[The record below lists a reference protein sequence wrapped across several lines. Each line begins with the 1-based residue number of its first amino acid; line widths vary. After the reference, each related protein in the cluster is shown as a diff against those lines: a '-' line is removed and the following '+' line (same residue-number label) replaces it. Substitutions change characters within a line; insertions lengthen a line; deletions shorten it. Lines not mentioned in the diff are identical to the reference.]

1 MSDSITEERFHFNS
15 VAGLYDS
22 ARPGYSSLLIDDL
35 ICLSK
40 TKEGASVLD
49 IGCGTGKSTEPFA
62 KRGYSV
68 CALDPGIAMLEL
80 CKKNLQAYTNV
91 KYEVGS
97 FETWDW
103 HGSPFDLVVSG
114 TAFHWV
120 PDAGHRRVRDVLQPQ
135 GAIAVFWQ
143 TFLNGPDPVYRTI
156 EELYQRHAP
165 EIQVEDFH
173 GTQEVFDR
181 KREQQVLSMVG
192 FSQWRVI
199 RYYEYLSYDAKRY
212 VDLMRT
218 WSTHRDVSETLF
230 SEVGSAIGASGG
242 EIVKPVRTTLCLAQ
256 KDVT

>member
-1 MSDSITEERFHFNS
+1 MSDSITEERFHFNG

-22 ARPGYSSLLIDDL
+22 ARPGYPPLLIDDL

-40 TKEGASVLD
+40 ANAGASILD

-80 CKKNLQAYTNV
+80 WKKNLQAYANV

-97 FETWDW
+97 FETWTW
-103 HGSPFDLVVSG
+103 SGRPFDLVVSG

-120 PDAGHRRVRDVLQPQ
+120 TEAGHRRLLDVLQPQ

-143 TFLNGPDPVYRTI
+143 TFLNGPDPVYGTI
-156 EELYQRHAP
+156 EELYQRYAP

-181 KREQQVLSMVG
+181 RREQQMLSMIG
-192 FSQWRVI
+192 FRHWRVI
-199 RYYEYLSYDAKRY
+199 RYYDDLLYDAKRY

-218 WSTHRDVSETLF
+218 WSTHRQVNETLF
-230 SEVGSAIGASGG
+230 REVGAAIDAAGG